1 VQESGRS
8 AETFLIVFVRFRW
21 TNRPGWFTLNWM
33 SGQSGTSAVDQI
45 LRNVDLAGIQD
56 ERARECIRLLLN
68 LIESLTADLRK
79 SQAENLY
86 LREQLNRRKG
96 GGGKPDPPKDTAG
109 AKPQSSEKER
119 AETKQRTRRSKL
131 DRIRIDREEVLKL
144 DRATLPPDAEFKGYE
159 DVVVQELRIGT
170 DNVKFRKEKYYAP
183 STGQTFLAQLPA
195 GYRGEFG
202 PNLKSLCLLFS
213 HLCNMTE
220 PKIADLLENFGIAI
234 SSGQISAWLTGAY
247 SGIQEEKR
255 AIVEAGLA
263 SSPWQHMDDTGTRV
277 NGENH
282 HCQILCNPLYGAYF
296 TTARKD
302 RLTIVDVLRNGRPRG
317 YRINEEALDLL
328 VRFGVSRRVIERVR
342 QLPFH
347 RDWSQEEFQRKLA
360 EQIPDLS
367 EGTRTRIVEAAAL
380 AAYHAESGHVRLL
393 VCDDAKQFKLV
404 ADELALCWIHDGRH
418 YQSMT
423 PCVPQ
428 HREWLEAFRKRYW
441 DFYKELLVYRQGPA
455 PERAAQ
461 LREKFD
467 ELFSTV
473 TGYDEL
479 DQRIA
484 RTKADKA
491 YLLMALEHPE
501 VPLHNNPAEL
511 DARTRVRKRVVSYGP
526 RSLAGARTWD
536 AMETLLSTARK
547 LGVNFFQYIRDRV
560 SGTMQMPSLA
570 DLIKQ
575 RAETMDLGSSWKP
588 T

>member
-1 VQESGRS
+1 
-8 AETFLIVFVRFRW
+8 
-21 TNRPGWFTLNWM
+21 M
-33 SGQSGTSAVDQI
+33 SGQSGISAVDPV
-45 LRNVDLAGIQD
+45 LRSVDLAGIQD

-86 LREQLNRRKG
+86 LREQLKRRKG
-96 GGGKPDPPKDTAG
+96 GGGKPDQPKDTA
-109 AKPQSSEKER
+109 APQSQSSEKER
-119 AETKQRTRRSKL
+119 AETKQRTRRGKL
-131 DRIRIDREEVLKL
+131 ERVRIDREEVLKL
-144 DRATLPPDAEFKGYE
+144 DRTSLPPDAQFKGYE
-159 DVVVQELRIGT
+159 DVVVQELRVST

-183 STGQTFLAQLPA
+183 STGQTYLAPLPA
-195 GYRGEFG
+195 GYHGEFG

-234 SSGQISAWLTGAY
+234 SSGQISAWLTDAY
-247 SGIQEEKR
+247 PGIQEEKQ

-302 RLTIVDVLRNGRPRG
+302 RLTIIDVLRNGRPRIF
-317 YRINEEALDLL
+317 RLNEEALDLL
-328 VRFGVSRRVIERVR
+328 HRFGVSKRVSERVG

-347 RDWSQEEFQRKLA
+347 QDWSEEEFERRLA

-367 EGTRTRIVEAAAL
+367 EGPRSRIAEAAAL

-393 VCDDAKQFKLV
+393 VCDDARQFKLV

-418 YQSMT
+418 YQSMM

-441 DFYKELLVYRQGPA
+441 DFYRELLVYRQVPA

-484 RTKADKA
+484 RSRADKT
-491 YLLMALEHPE
+491 YLLMVLSHPE
-501 VPLHNNPAEL
+501 IPLHNNPAEL
-511 DARTRVRKRVVSYGP
+511 DARIRVRKRVVSYGP

-560 SGTMQMPSLA
+560 SGARQMPSLA

-575 RAETMDLGSSWKP
+575 RAETMVLGSSWTP

>member
-1 VQESGRS
+1 
-8 AETFLIVFVRFRW
+8 
-21 TNRPGWFTLNWM
+21 M
-33 SGQSGTSAVDQI
+33 SGQSGISPVDQI
-45 LRNVDLAGIQD
+45 LRNVDLVGIQD

-79 SQAENLY
+79 AQAENLY

-96 GGGKPDPPKDTAG
+96 GSGKPDPPKDTAG
-109 AKPQSSEKER
+109 AKSQSSEKER
-119 AETKQRTRRSKL
+119 AETKQRIRRGKL
-131 DRIRIDREEVLKL
+131 ERVRIDREEVLKL
-144 DRATLPPDAEFKGYE
+144 DRASLPPDVQFKGYE
-159 DVVVQELRIGT
+159 DVVVQELHIGT

-183 STGQTFLAQLPA
+183 STGQTYLAPLPA

-220 PKIADLLENFGIAI
+220 PKIADLLDNFGIVI

-247 SGIQEEKR
+247 PGIQEEKR

-277 NGENH
+277 DGENH

-296 TTARKD
+296 TTAHKD
-302 RLTIVDVLRNGRPRG
+302 RLTIIDVLRNGRQRVF
-317 YRINEEALDLL
+317 RINEEALDL
-328 VRFGVSRRVIERVR
+328 VRRFGVSKRVTEQLG
-342 QLPFH
+342 QLPLH
-347 RDWSQEEFQRKLA
+347 QDWSEEELQRRLA

-367 EGTRTRIVEAAAL
+367 EGTRRRMMEAAAL
-380 AAYHAESGHVRLL
+380 AAYHAASGHVRLL

-423 PCVPQ
+423 PCVAQ
-428 HREWLEAFRKRYW
+428 HREWLEAFRKGYW
-441 DFYKELLVYRQGPA
+441 DFYKQLLVYRQDPA
-455 PERAAQ
+455 PERGAQ

-473 TGYDEL
+473 TGYSEL

-484 RTKADKA
+484 RTKADKT
-491 YLLMALEHPE
+491 YLLMVLDHPE

-560 SGTMQMPSLA
+560 SGARQMPSLA
-570 DLIKQ
+570 ELIKH
-575 RAETMDLGSSWKP
+575 RAQTMDLGSSWKP
-588 T
+588 I

>member
-79 SQAENLY
+79 SQAENLC

-131 DRIRIDREEVLKL
+131 DRIRIDREEVLPV
-144 DRATLPPDAEFKGYE
+144 DRTSLPPDAEFKGYE

-247 SGIQEEKR
+247 PGIQEEKR

-423 PCVPQ
+423 PCAPQ

-441 DFYKELLVYRQGPA
+441 DFYKELLAYRQGPA

>member
-1 VQESGRS
+1 
-8 AETFLIVFVRFRW
+8 
-21 TNRPGWFTLNWM
+21 
-33 SGQSGTSAVDQI
+33 VDQI

-79 SQAENLY
+79 AQAENLY

-96 GGGKPDPPKDTAG
+96 GGGKPDQPKDTAG
-109 AKPQSSEKER
+109 AKLQSSEKER
-119 AETKQRTRRSKL
+119 AETKPRTRRGKL
-131 DRIRIDREEVLKL
+131 ERIRIDREEVLQL
-144 DRATLPPDAEFKGYE
+144 DRASLPPDVQFKGYE

-183 STGQTFLAQLPA
+183 STGKTYLASLPA
-195 GYRGEFG
+195 GYGGEFG

-220 PKIADLLENFGIAI
+220 PKIADLLENFGIVI

-247 SGIQEEKR
+247 PGIQEEKR

-277 NGENH
+277 DGENH

-296 TTARKD
+296 TTAHKD
-302 RLTIVDVLRNGRPRG
+302 RLTIIDVLRNGRPRVF
-317 YRINEEALDLL
+317 RINAEALDLL
-328 VRFGVSRRVIERVR
+328 RRFGVSKRVAEQMG
-342 QLPFH
+342 QLTLH
-347 RDWSQEEFQRKLA
+347 QDWSEEELQRRLA
-360 EQIPDLS
+360 ERNPDLS
-367 EGTRTRIVEAAAL
+367 EGIRRRIMEAAAL

-393 VCDDAKQFKLV
+393 VCDDARQFKLV

-428 HREWLEAFRKRYW
+428 HREWLEAFRKGYW
-441 DFYKELLVYRQGPA
+441 DFYKQLLAYRQDRV

-484 RTKADKA
+484 RTKADKTH
-491 YLLMALEHPE
+491 LLMVLDHPE

-536 AMETLLSTARK
+536 AMETLLSTTRK

-560 SGTMQMPSLA
+560 SGARQMPFLA
-570 DLIKQ
+570 DLIKH
-575 RAETMDLGSSWKP
+575 RAQTMDLGSSWKP

>member
-1 VQESGRS
+1 
-8 AETFLIVFVRFRW
+8 LIVFVQFLW
-21 TNRPGWFTLNWM
+21 TNRPGCFTLNWM
-33 SGQSGTSAVDQI
+33 SGESGISAVDQI

-79 SQAENLY
+79 AQAENLY

-96 GGGKPDPPKDTAG
+96 GGGKPDQPKDTAG
-109 AKPQSSEKER
+109 AKSQSSEKER
-119 AETKQRTRRSKL
+119 AETKQRTRRGKL
-131 DRIRIDREEVLKL
+131 ERVRIDREEVLKL
-144 DRATLPPDAEFKGYE
+144 DRAFLPPDAQFKGYE
-159 DVVVQELRIGT
+159 DVVVQELHIGT

-183 STGQTFLAQLPA
+183 STGQTYLAPLPV

-247 SGIQEEKR
+247 PGIQEEKR

-277 NGENH
+277 DGENH

-296 TTARKD
+296 TTAHKD
-302 RLTIVDVLRNGRPRG
+302 RLTIIDVLRNGRPRVC
-317 YRINEEALDLL
+317 RINEEALDLL
-328 VRFGVSRRVIERVR
+328 RRFGVSKRVAEPVG
-342 QLPFH
+342 QLAFH
-347 RDWSQEEFQRKLA
+347 QDWSEEELQRRLA

-367 EGTRTRIVEAAAL
+367 EETRRRMMEAAAL

-393 VCDDAKQFKLV
+393 VCDDARQFKLV

-441 DFYKELLVYRQGPA
+441 DFYKQLLVYRQDPA

-484 RTKADKA
+484 RTKADKT
-491 YLLMALEHPE
+491 YLLMALDHPE

-560 SGTMQMPSLA
+560 SGARQMPSLA

-575 RAETMDLGSSWKP
+575 RTETMDLGSSWKP
-588 T
+588 I